1 MMMTRI
7 VVGKRRAHDCPP
19 VAVAFHTMFRM
30 IFCWHDAVDGRWLPT
45 AFSFRHCVS
54 AVKFFALCVIFGS
67 CLRSN
72 TASPLYC
79 IYVKL

>member
-30 IFCWHDAVDGRWLPT
+30 IFAGMTTLWT
-45 AFSFRHCVS
+45 AAGYRLLFP
-54 AVKFFALCVIFGS
+54 FGTA
-67 CLRSN
+67 CL
-72 TASPLYC
+72 L
-79 IYVKL
+79 